1 LKVWFI
7 HRIEYSIVDM
17 IDDIGSLKASL
28 DNRLDNIDKGRIV
41 FVGVGNRL
49 RGDDGIGPALIDLLK
64 DRVPNAIDSGYAPE
78 NYTSAIKR
86 LKPAAIIFIDAVKF
100 DSYPPGYAR
109 VLDMSDVEQRR
120 ISVHNFSLDVIMG
133 YLKEETGAD
142 VFMIGVQPKK
152 IEDGERLSPVVAG
165 ALKEIEEAILRS
177 IEH

>member
-1 LKVWFI
+1 MNGEWLP
-7 HRIEYSIVDM
+7 
-17 IDDIGSLKASL
+17 
-28 DNRLDNIDKGRIV
+28 RLQTGLSERLRNMAPGRLV

-86 LKPAAIIFIDAVKF
+86 LKPAVIVFIDAVKF

-109 VLDMSDVEQRR
+109 VLNISDVEQRR

-142 VFMIGVQPKK
+142 VFMIGVQPKT
-152 IEDGERLSPVVAG
+152 IADVEHVSPEIAG

-177 IEH
+177 IWS